1 MGAALGEGLL
11 EGVGLPGGLA
21 AARVDAARNDD
32 GAAYG
37 RAGAVQAA
45 SVRAAR
51 MTVMT
56 PLARISRVRRAADS
70 TDAA

>member
-11 EGVGLPGGLA
+11 EGVGLLGGLA
-21 AARVDAARNDD
+21 APRVDAARDDD
-32 GAAYG
+32 GTACG
-37 RAGAVQAA
+37 RAGAAQAA

-56 PLARISRVRRAADS
+56 PLARISRVRRAAGT

>member
-11 EGVGLPGGLA
+11 EGVGLLGGLEA
-21 AARVDAARNDD
+21 TRVDATRDDD
-32 GAAYG
+32 GAACG
-37 RAGAVQAA
+37 RAGAAQAA

-56 PLARISRVRRAADS
+56 PQARISRVRRAADI
-70 TDAA
+70 TGAA

>member
-11 EGVGLPGGLA
+11 EGVGLLGGL
-21 AARVDAARNDD
+21 AARVDAARDDD
-32 GAAYG
+32 GAACG
-37 RAGAVQAA
+37 RAGAAQAA

-51 MTVMT
+51 TTVMT

>member
-1 MGAALGEGLL
+1 MGAALGEGLP
-11 EGVGLPGGLA
+11 EGVGLLGGLA
-21 AARVDAARNDD
+21 AARVDAARDDD
-32 GAAYG
+32 GAACG
-37 RAGAVQAA
+37 CAGAAQAA

-56 PLARISRVRRAADS
+56 PLARISRVRRAADT

>member
-11 EGVGLPGGLA
+11 EGVGLLGGLA
-21 AARVDAARNDD
+21 AALVYAARDDDAAC
-32 GAAYG
+32 G
-37 RAGAVQAA
+37 RAGAAQAA

>member
-11 EGVGLPGGLA
+11 EGVELLGLA
-21 AARVDAARNDD
+21 AARVDAARDED
-32 GAAYG
+32 RAACGCAGAA
-37 RAGAVQAA
+37 QAA
-45 SVRAAR
+45 SEKAAR